1 MKRVRL
7 TSIPEVTR
15 WEEKDF
21 RDDGASFK
29 FYLYKNKLPF
39 TYTTW
44 TDQIFLSIRFDYAG
58 MDYEVYKNCP
68 ERNDWNGVDRETWDP
83 EEFKKTLDTCYQFM
97 VDNKREV
104 V

>member
-29 FYLYKNKLPF
+29 FYLYKNKVPF

-44 TDQIFLSIRFDYAG
+44 TDQIFLSIRFDYAD

-97 VDNKREV
+97 VDNKKEV
-104 V
+104 R